1 MSARATPL
9 MQQHRAAKRAH
20 PDSIVFFRLGDFY
33 EMFEDDAVLC
43 ARLLDLTL
51 TSRNKG
57 KPDEVPM
64 AGVPHHA
71 AHGYIGRLL
80 ALGYKVAVC
89 EQLADPTTVKGIV
102 PREVVRV
109 LTPGTVTSSEHLDV
123 ATNNWLAAL
132 DVAETRV
139 GVALLDVS
147 TGELR
152 AAGFGDLTGALG
164 ELSRSL
170 PREVVAGG
178 VAPQE
183 GVSLAASI
191 RAVLGDVPVRD
202 DAVIDAAAI
211 ESALGPLAREA
222 SQLPAEVRTAV
233 ARALRYARACSPGVE
248 LPVRGIADYDPAE
261 HLVLDP
267 VAQRHLELVESPA
280 GRKATLLGTIDATRT
295 PPGARLLRRRLLAPL
310 TNVARIRRRLDQVEL
325 FVDDPRLRAEL
336 RHALGGVGDLERLA
350 VRAQLGEA
358 TPKDLGALRDGLAAA
373 RAAVG
378 VVSRASEPTA
388 REVLGLGE
396 DIDTVDDV
404 ASSLADALA
413 ERPPA
418 SEKEGA
424 IFRSGFDPELD
435 EAERLRRH
443 GTELM
448 IALETKLREETG
460 IATLKVR
467 FTRVF
472 GWYVEVTRSQ
482 AGRAPAAWRRKQTVA
497 GGERFTLPELDE
509 LADRITHA
517 EERHRERELAL
528 LGELLA
534 RVKAASDRITALS
547 ERVARW
553 DVASALADTA
563 HRFDYRR
570 PDVDASDVLTV
581 GDGRHP
587 VVEQLAAAGRFVP
600 NDVALEASAERL
612 WIVTG
617 PNMAGKS
624 TLLRQVA
631 LSVVLAQLGS
641 FVPARE
647 ARVGVVDRV
656 LSRVGASDNLSRGES
671 TFMVEMRETAEIL
684 RKATPRSLVIL
695 DEIGRGT
702 STFDGLAIAWA
713 VAEYLDQAVRC
724 RTLFATHYHELTA
737 LAATSEHVRNVSV
750 SAEESGGDV
759 VFLHRLVKGPAS
771 RSYGVAVAK
780 LAGLPE
786 SVLAR
791 SRALLEMLEAGGTAS
806 GAPPSPAKR
815 AQSKPQLDLFAGAA
829 LAGNEREVLD
839 TLRGVDVD
847 RLTPLD
853 ALSLV
858 ARLKTRLGKGTP
870 DPSK

>member
-1 MSARATPL
+1 
-9 MQQHRAAKRAH
+9 
-20 PDSIVFFRLGDFY
+20 
-33 EMFEDDAVLC
+33 
-43 ARLLDLTL
+43 
-51 TSRNKG
+51 
-57 KPDEVPM
+57 
-64 AGVPHHA
+64 
-71 AHGYIGRLL
+71 
-80 ALGYKVAVC
+80 
-89 EQLADPTTVKGIV
+89 
-102 PREVVRV
+102 
-109 LTPGTVTSSEHLDV
+109 
-123 ATNNWLAAL
+123 
-132 DVAETRV
+132 
-139 GVALLDVS
+139 
-147 TGELR
+147 
-152 AAGFGDLTGALG
+152 
-164 ELSRSL
+164 
-170 PREVVAGG
+170 
-178 VAPQE
+178 
-183 GVSLAASI
+183 
-191 RAVLGDVPVRD
+191 VLGH
-202 DAVIDAAAI
+202 
-211 ESALGPLAREA
+211 E
-222 SQLPAEVRTAV
+222 
-233 ARALRYARACSPGVE
+233 RA
-248 LPVRGIADYDPAE
+248 
-261 HLVLDP
+261 
-267 VAQRHLELVESPA
+267 
-280 GRKATLLGTIDATRT
+280 
-295 PPGARLLRRRLLAPL
+295 
-310 TNVARIRRRLDQVEL
+310 
-325 FVDDPRLRAEL
+325 
-336 RHALGGVGDLERLA
+336 
-350 VRAQLGEA
+350 
-358 TPKDLGALRDGLAAA
+358 
-373 RAAVG
+373 
-378 VVSRASEPTA
+378 
-388 REVLGLGE
+388 
-396 DIDTVDDV
+396 IDTVDDV
-404 ASSLADALA
+404 AASLAEALA

-418 SEKEGA
+418 TDKEGA

-448 IALETKLREETG
+448 IALETKLREETA

-528 LGELLA
+528 LGELIA

-547 ERVARW
+547 ERIARW
-553 DVASALADTA
+553 DVASALAETA

-570 PDVDASDVLTV
+570 PEVDGSDVLTV
-581 GDGRHP
+581 ADGRHP

-647 ARVGVVDRV
+647 ARIGVVDRV

-737 LAATSEHVRNVSV
+737 LAETSEHVRNVSV

-791 SRALLEMLEAGGTAS
+791 ARALLEMLEAGGSTS
-806 GAPPSPAKR
+806 GAPVSPAKR
-815 AQSKPQLDLFAGAA
+815 AQSKPQLDLFGAGPA
-829 LAGNEREVLD
+829 LGGNEREVLD
-839 TLRGVDVD
+839 TLRGVDVE

-858 ARLKTRLGKGTP
+858 ARLKTRLGKTT
-870 DPSK
+870 

>member
-9 MQQHRAAKRAH
+9 MLQHRAAKRAY
-20 PDSIVFFRLGDFY
+20 PDAIVFFRLGDFY
-33 EMFEDDAVLC
+33 EMFEEDAVLC

-71 AHGYIGRLL
+71 AHGYIGKLL
-80 ALGYKVAVC
+80 SLGYKVAIC
-89 EQLADPTTVKGIV
+89 EQLVDPSTVKGIV

-109 LTPGTVTSSEHLDV
+109 LTPGTVTSGEHLEV
-123 ATNNWLAAL
+123 TANNWLAAI
-132 DVAETRV
+132 DVGEERV
-139 GVALLDVS
+139 GVALLDMS

-152 AAGFGDLTGALG
+152 AAGFSDLAGALG

-178 VAPQE
+178 L
-183 GVSLAASI
+183 GSAAEPPEALSTAT
-191 RAVLGDVPVRD
+191 RAVLGEVPVRADAALAD
-202 DAVIDAAAI
+202 DAAEAALGTLTSDAARVPP
-211 ESALGPLAREA
+211 EAR
-222 SQLPAEVRTAV
+222 LAV
-233 ARALRYARACSPGVE
+233 ARALRYARACNPGIE
-248 LPVRGIADYDPAE
+248 LPVRRIAEFDPAE

-280 GRKATLLGTIDATRT
+280 GRRATLLGILDATRT
-295 PPGARLLRRRLLAPL
+295 PPGARLLRRRLLSPL
-310 TNVARIRRRLDQVEL
+310 TGVARIRRRLDQVEL
-325 FVDDPRLRAEL
+325 FVDDRRGRDDLRA
-336 RHALGGVGDLERLA
+336 ALGGVGDIERLA
-350 VRAQLGEA
+350 VRAMLGEA
-358 TPKDLGALRDGLAAA
+358 TPKDLGALRDGLLAA
-373 RAAVG
+373 RKAVDA
-378 VVSRASEPTA
+378 VSRIEAPTA
-388 REVLGLGE
+388 REVLGL
-396 DIDTVDDV
+396 DAPIDTVDDV
-404 ASSLADALA
+404 ARSLAGALC
-413 ERPPA
+413 ERPPVT
-418 SEKEGA
+418 EKEGA
-424 IFRSGFDPELD
+424 IFRPGFDQELD
-435 EAERLRRH
+435 EAERLRRD

-448 IALETKLREETG
+448 IALESRLREQTG

-482 AGRAPAAWRRKQTVA
+482 AGRAPQAWRRKQTVA

-509 LADRITHA
+509 LADRIVHA
-517 EERHRERELAL
+517 EERHRQRELLL
-528 LGELLA
+528 LGELLVV
-534 RVKAASDRITALS
+534 VKAASDRVTALS
-547 ERVARW
+547 ERLSRW
-553 DVASALADTA
+553 DVAAALAEVA
-563 HRFDYRR
+563 HRHDYRR
-570 PDVDASDVLTV
+570 PEVDASDVLTLT
-581 GDGRHP
+581 DGRHP

-600 NDVALEASAERL
+600 NDVAVEASAERL

-641 FVPARE
+641 FVPARA
-647 ARVGVVDRV
+647 ARIGVVDRV

-684 RKATPRSLVIL
+684 QKATPRSLVIL

-713 VAEYLDQAVRC
+713 VAEYLDEAVRC

-750 SAEESGGDV
+750 SAEESNGDV
-759 VFLHRLVKGPAS
+759 VFLHRLVNGPAS

-791 SRALLEMLEAGGTAS
+791 SRALLEMLETGNTSPAS
-806 GAPPSPAKR
+806 PLPAKR
-815 AQSKPQLDLFAGAA
+815 ARKAPQLDLFSAPDPS
-829 LAGNEREVLD
+829 AGNDREVLD
-839 TLRGVDVD
+839 TLRSVDVE

-858 ARLKTRLGKGTP
+858 ARLKGRLGRVP
-870 DPSK
+870 E